1 MDTSSRGGECP
12 KFAEQSAPAIE
23 INRKGAG
30 DSRAGVGINE
40 RKTLEL
46 TSCTT
51 PLPHHCSGTPA
62 PVCPPDQHHRVLSGQ
77 ALYVTYRTSSPGQHF
92 QAHALQLRK
101 QFQEVG
107 KRDPQQ

>member
-1 MDTSSRGGECP
+1 MDTSSRGRECL
-12 KFAEQSAPAIE
+12 KFSKRASAIE

-46 TSCTT
+46 TSC
-51 PLPHHCSGTPA
+51 SGTPA
-62 PVCPPDQHHRVLSGQ
+62 PVCPSDQHHRVLSGQ
-77 ALYVTYRTSSPGQHF
+77 VLYMTYRSSSPGQHF
-92 QAHALQLRK
+92 QAHTLQLRK

-107 KRDPQQ
+107 ERDLFGLLL